1 MKKIFYKKDA
11 QLYANCYNDKA
22 ISKVISMIAN
32 GDDTRTKG
40 TVFEIL
46 DAKFPTTDKYWF
58 VLENCGATKKQM
70 GELALNAASIAMI
83 RYKELNPY
91 DNYVVDILDILRDSY
106 STSKRLDTLMV
117 SYKDGLQ
124 DIVTGSIDDTKY
136 ITIGMIHML
145 DVIHNINEDEDEGI
159 IVNHINSAITYFDK
173 GLVSRNDLKEELI
186 NELRNLFK

>member
-1 MKKIFYKKDA
+1 MKKVFYKKDIVI
-11 QLYANCYNDKA
+11 ANCYNDKTM
-22 ISKVISMIAN
+22 SKVISMITN
-32 GDDTRTKG
+32 GDYTRTKG

-58 VLENCGATKKQM
+58 VLNNCGATKKQM
-70 GELALNAASIAMI
+70 GNLALNAASIALV
-83 RYKELNPY
+83 RYEELNPD
-91 DNYVVDILDILRDSY
+91 DNYVVDILDILRASHL
-106 STSKRLDTLMV
+106 TSKRLNTLMV

-124 DIVTGSIDDTKY
+124 DIVTESIDDTKY

-159 IVNHINSAITYFDK
+159 IINHINSAITYFDK